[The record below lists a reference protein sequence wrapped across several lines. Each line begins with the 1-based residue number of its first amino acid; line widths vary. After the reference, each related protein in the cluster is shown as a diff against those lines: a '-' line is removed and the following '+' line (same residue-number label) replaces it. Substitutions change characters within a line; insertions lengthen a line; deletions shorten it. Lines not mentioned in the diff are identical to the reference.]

1 MNWEKFFTFIG
12 WFLLCFLAC
21 SFIGL
26 LIIGVVLGLCFL
38 LQYNIF
44 IGLLF
49 VGVIVGIVLLID
61 FNIYVAAGIII
72 GIIALCM
79 TIDIMKE
86 D

>member
-1 MNWEKFFTFIG
+1 MNLDKFFTFIG

-26 LIIGVVLGLCFL
+26 L
-38 LQYNIF
+38 
-44 IGLLF
+44 F
-49 VGVIVGIVLLID
+49 VGVIVGIILLID
-61 FNIYVAAGIII
+61 FNIYVAAGVII
-72 GIIALCM
+72 GIIALGM

>member
-1 MNWEKFFTFIG
+1 MNLEKIFIFFG

-21 SFIGL
+21 SL
-26 LIIGVVLGLCFL
+26 
-38 LQYNIF
+38 

-49 VGVIVGIVLLID
+49 IGIIGIIVGILLLLE
-61 FNIYVAAGIII
+61 FNVYVAAGIII

>member
-1 MNWEKFFTFIG
+1 MNWEKFFVFVG
-12 WFLLCFLAC
+12 WFILCFLVC

-26 LIIGVVLGLCFL
+26 L
-38 LQYNIF
+38 F
-44 IGLLF
+44 IGI
-49 VGVIVGIVLLID
+49 IVGILLLLE
-61 FNIYVAAGIII
+61 FNVYVAAGIII

>member
-1 MNWEKFFTFIG
+1 MDLEKIFIFFG

-21 SFIGL
+21 SF
-26 LIIGVVLGLCFL
+26 V
-38 LQYNIF
+38 
-44 IGLLF
+44 GLLF
-49 VGVIVGIVLLID
+49 IGVIVGIMLLID
-61 FNIYVAAGIII
+61 FNIYVAAGVII

>member
-1 MNWEKFFTFIG
+1 MNWEKFFVFVG

-21 SFIGL
+21 SFIGP

-44 IGLLF
+44 IGLGA
-49 VGVIVGIVLLID
+49 VIGVISLG
-61 FNIYVAAGIII
+61 
-72 GIIALCM
+72 M
-79 TIDIMKE
+79 TIVIMKE

>member
-1 MNWEKFFTFIG
+1 MNWEKFFIFIG

-26 LIIGVVLGLCFL
+26 LLIGTS
-38 LQYNIF
+38 
-44 IGLLF
+44 
-49 VGVIVGIVLLID
+49 VGILLLLE
-61 FNIYVAAGIII
+61 FNVYVAVGIII

>member
-1 MNWEKFFTFIG
+1 MDLKKIFIFFG

-21 SFIGL
+21 SL
-26 LIIGVVLGLCFL
+26 
-38 LQYNIF
+38 

-49 VGVIVGIVLLID
+49 IGIIVGILLLLE
-61 FNIYVAAGIII
+61 FNVYVAAGIII

-79 TIDIMKE
+79 TIEIMKE

>member
-1 MNWEKFFTFIG
+1 MNWEKFFVFIG

-38 LQYNIF
+38 LQYNII
-44 IGLLF
+44 IGLGA
-49 VGVIVGIVLLID
+49 VIGVASLG
-61 FNIYVAAGIII
+61 
-72 GIIALCM
+72 M
-79 TIDIMKE
+79 TIVIMKE

>member
-1 MNWEKFFTFIG
+1 MDLEKIFIFFG

-21 SFIGL
+21 S
-26 LIIGVVLGLCFL
+26 
-38 LQYNIF
+38 F

-49 VGVIVGIVLLID
+49 VGVIVGIVLLIE

>member
-1 MNWEKFFTFIG
+1 MDLEKIFIFFG

-26 LIIGVVLGLCFL
+26 L
-38 LQYNIF
+38 F
-44 IGLLF
+44 IGI
-49 VGVIVGIVLLID
+49 IVGILLLLE

-79 TIDIMKE
+79 TIEIMKE

>member
-1 MNWEKFFTFIG
+1 MNLDKFFTFIG

-26 LIIGVVLGLCFL
+26 LMIG
-38 LQYNIF
+38 I
-44 IGLLF
+44 
-49 VGVIVGIVLLID
+49 IVGILLLLE
-61 FNIYVAAGIII
+61 FNVYVAVGIII

>member
-21 SFIGL
+21 SL
-26 LIIGVVLGLCFL
+26 
-38 LQYNIF
+38 

-49 VGVIVGIVLLID
+49 IGIIVGILLLLE
-61 FNIYVAAGIII
+61 FNVYVAAGIII

>member
-12 WFLLCFLAC
+12 WFLLCCLVC

-26 LIIGVVLGLCFL
+26 LIIG
-38 LQYNIF
+38 I
-44 IGLLF
+44 
-49 VGVIVGIVLLID
+49 IVGILLLLE
-61 FNIYVAAGIII
+61 FNVYVAVGIII

>member
-1 MNWEKFFTFIG
+1 MDLEKIFIFCG

-44 IGLLF
+44 LGLGAVIG
-49 VGVIVGIVLLID
+49 
-61 FNIYVAAGIII
+61 VASLG
-72 GIIALCM
+72 M
-79 TIDIMKE
+79 TIVIMKE

>member
-1 MNWEKFFTFIG
+1 MDLEKIFIFFG

-26 LIIGVVLGLCFL
+26 LMIG
-38 LQYNIF
+38 I
-44 IGLLF
+44 
-49 VGVIVGIVLLID
+49 IVGILLLLE
-61 FNIYVAAGIII
+61 FNVYVAVGIII

-79 TIDIMKE
+79 TIEIMKE

>member
-1 MNWEKFFTFIG
+1 MDLEKIFIFFG

-21 SFIGL
+21 SF
-26 LIIGVVLGLCFL
+26 V
-38 LQYNIF
+38 
-44 IGLLF
+44 GLLF
-49 VGVIVGIVLLID
+49 IGVIVGILLLLE
-61 FNIYVAAGIII
+61 FNVYVAAGIII

>member
-1 MNWEKFFTFIG
+1 MNWERFFIFIG

-21 SFIGL
+21 SLIGL
-26 LIIGVVLGLCFL
+26 LMIG
-38 LQYNIF
+38 I
-44 IGLLF
+44 
-49 VGVIVGIVLLID
+49 IVGILLLLK
-61 FNIYVAAGIII
+61 FNVYVAAGIII

>member
-1 MNWEKFFTFIG
+1 MNLDKFFTFIG

-26 LIIGVVLGLCFL
+26 LMIG
-38 LQYNIF
+38 I
-44 IGLLF
+44 
-49 VGVIVGIVLLID
+49 IVGILLLLE
-61 FNIYVAAGIII
+61 FNVYVAVGIII

-79 TIDIMKE
+79 MIDIMKE

>member
-1 MNWEKFFTFIG
+1 MNLDKFFTSIG

-21 SFIGL
+21 S
-26 LIIGVVLGLCFL
+26 
-38 LQYNIF
+38 F

-61 FNIYVAAGIII
+61 FNIYVAAGVII
-72 GIIALCM
+72 GIIALGM